1 MKKDRK
7 ETDLWVYVLLLTT
20 LLILAKSLTS
30 YTFKIMNVD
39 LPFTL
44 FILPLV
50 FFIIDIIAKKFDYKK
65 SVAAIAISSVVF
77 ISFCFIVAYAIDGD
91 YILKSLMGEFCAYIV
106 AAFTNLTIYMF
117 LLNNTES
124 PRLLVV
130 INYMFTLVVYYMIY
144 TMIHLNMIIFDE
156 YWLGYFITLAIQ
168 LFISIGLSMID
179 KGVNRGQ

>member
-1 MKKDRK
+1 
-7 ETDLWVYVLLLTT
+7 
-20 LLILAKSLTS
+20 
-30 YTFKIMNVD
+30 
-39 LPFTL
+39 
-44 FILPLV
+44 
-50 FFIIDIIAKKFDYKK
+50 
-65 SVAAIAISSVVF
+65 
-77 ISFCFIVAYAIDGD
+77 
-91 YILKSLMGEFCAYIV
+91 MGEFCAYIV